1 MKNHARKGSKGGGWG
16 KDINCDLSPNQNL
29 EENQFLNLVPLPL
42 LTLNLLVSRASSVDN
57 ILRKDLFGNYV
68 KAVCKSFLIVFLMF
82 NGF

>member
-1 MKNHARKGSKGGGWG
+1 MGRDEESRSKGFEGGGWG

-57 ILRKDLFGNYV
+57 ILKRTCLEITSKQFA
-68 KAVCKSFLIVFLMF
+68 KAF
-82 NGF
+82 